1 MQWKNK
7 LHELDTVANKLSERQ
22 EQLKH
27 IYIFGAGLV
36 GSQVMATL
44 CEYGILAG
52 FIDNDERK
60 QQTGYKGYQVCSLKE
75 YLMHRNGVIVVAVGV
90 KILPTILHQLA
101 NEHLLEGKDFYL
113 HTEFFDRIFPIISV
127 YFYNKS
133 YVSLAQISLTER
145 CTLKCKKCAHG
156 CFAVNNS
163 TAKDLT
169 LEQVKK
175 SADSFFCKV
184 DFIQEFVLIGGEPL
198 LYKQLA
204 ETIAYIGERYRS
216 QMGIFSITTNGTIL
230 PDEEILDLCR
240 EHHVLFRIS
249 NYSATLPR
257 LEAVYEKLTDTL
269 QRHEVE
275 YVLGKAEREWKDY
288 GFDHVDRKAPEEELI
303 KVFDSCKTPCR
314 EVRGNRFYFC
324 VMARSVS
331 ENMGF
336 DVGKEEYL
344 DLDALEGERGKKE
357 LLEFQLGY
365 SEKGCLD
372 MCNYCYG
379 AESVNYP
386 IPAAEQAGKA

>member
-184 DFIQEFVLIGGEPL
+184 DFIQEFVLIAGNRSFISSWRKRLPISKSGI
-198 LYKQLA
+198 
-204 ETIAYIGERYRS
+204 ETRWGFFLS
-216 QMGIFSITTNGTIL
+216 QQMGQSFPTKKYCIYVGSIVYSSVYQITAL
-230 PDEEILDLCR
+230 PF
-240 EHHVLFRIS
+240 HS
-249 NYSATLPR
+249 WKR
-257 LEAVYEKLTDTL
+257 LT
-269 QRHEVE
+269 
-275 YVLGKAEREWKDY
+275 
-288 GFDHVDRKAPEEELI
+288 
-303 KVFDSCKTPCR
+303 
-314 EVRGNRFYFC
+314 
-324 VMARSVS
+324 
-331 ENMGF
+331 
-336 DVGKEEYL
+336 
-344 DLDALEGERGKKE
+344 
-357 LLEFQLGY
+357 
-365 SEKGCLD
+365 
-372 MCNYCYG
+372 
-379 AESVNYP
+379 ES
-386 IPAAEQAGKA
+386 